1 MEQNESYIF
10 GVSSFGCLL
19 IQFVTLA
26 GGGGTRHCF
35 VPYLL
40 IIFFI
45 TEC

>member
-26 GGGGTRHCF
+26 GEGGEHVIALC
-35 VPYLL
+35 P
-40 IIFFI
+40 ISS
-45 TEC
+45 